1 MSLPIIEKVLYNNEE
16 KAFQYKLTVSEFKET
31 VYINIRKYFLS
42 FDGEYV
48 ASTEGATFP
57 LTLESLTQL
66 MDGLFEI
73 LSQAEADEA
82 ITNYLKSKHSSGL

>member
-16 KAFQYKLTVSEFKET
+16 KAYEYRLTVSEFRDV

-48 ASTEGATFP
+48 PSTEGATFP

-66 MDGLFEI
+66 MDGLFDI

-82 ITNYLKSKHSSGL
+82 ITNYLKSKHSSSM